1 MDSVLV
7 QRGVTRDGRLK
18 GGEWPAARAAQ
29 NRGEVTV
36 VDAAPE
42 SRLGGMGWGQGGRR
56 TEGSP
61 RAPFRLSP
69 HGSSALL
76 PPLTAS
82 CHLIFF
88 LFFPTHPSPSIFLFS
103 LSLFFTSPFHGPCS
117 FPALS
122 LLSPLPFYGYSLT
135 YLSIM
140 EDKGDGISMV
150 LTWSLAPPVTV

>member
-1 MDSVLV
+1 MEDSRVVNGQLRE
-7 QRGVTRDGRLK
+7 QLRI
-18 GGEWPAARAAQ
+18 
-29 NRGEVTV
+29 GEVTV

-42 SRLGGMGWGQGGRR
+42 SRLGGMGWGQGGR

>member
-42 SRLGGMGWGQGGRR
+42 SRLGGMGWGQGGR

-82 CHLIFF
+82 CHV
-88 LFFPTHPSPSIFLFS
+88 
-103 LSLFFTSPFHGPCS
+103 LFFTSPFHGPCS

>member
-1 MDSVLV
+1 MEDSRVVNGQLRE
-7 QRGVTRDGRLK
+7 QLRI
-18 GGEWPAARAAQ
+18 
-29 NRGEVTV
+29 GEVTV

-42 SRLGGMGWGQGGRR
+42 SRLGGMGWGQGGR

-140 EDKGDGISMV
+140 EDKGDGIRMV
-150 LTWSLAPPVTV
+150 LTWSLAPPVSV